1 MAADPTPAPSF
12 DTAPRLQSTAAP
24 DPASAY
30 APIAWSAV
38 AALAIGGLFVAL
50 FLALRWTTF
59 TKNEPLVAPWLFVLP
74 VVGII
79 VAFIAR
85 RQIAASEGT
94 RTGTQYANAGWWL
107 CVVGGLV
114 YAAYLGTLEYTIR
127 ADAGSQL
134 RKWTE
139 ELPKIVPD
147 APDQPELFNA
157 FYRTLP
163 PQQRTGF
170 DPETY
175 AGEPNGAQAK
185 AAREGMRSRY
195 APELLKFR
203 QSQVVRQAA
212 RYGDEC
218 RFDLEGVRKWEYLD
232 QGKKIDCSLTATMRT
247 PEGDFPLVVPM
258 EAAVSRGNRE
268 WRVSLL
274 DGAAGGYPQRT
285 HYGFL
290 VARWVP
296 ESAHIAA
303 GEFLAMRQWL
313 ALQPRLGEPA
323 FVAGMGPMAALAA
336 NLPPSPITGFAA
348 NPVVTL
354 SGGGTPPEEKVR
366 EFRDLWDS
374 PTGRDRFLASNLLG
388 EGLLEDP
395 SVPVFEFSGDR
406 LMVKAP
412 VQYQPRDA
420 QQRGA
425 GVRMRLV
432 MECTDATTLAE
443 LKAARGTAATDP
455 RTPDLPKDS
464 PILKLANIP
473 LDKWKLLRFESDF
486 QVVRPPT
493 AGGPPSGMG
502 G

>member
-1 MAADPTPAPSF
+1 MAADPTPTPSF

-38 AALAIGGLFVAL
+38 AALAIGGFFVAL
-50 FLALRWTTF
+50 FLYLRWSTF
-59 TKNEPLVAPWLFVLP
+59 SRNEPLVAPWLFVLP
-74 VVGII
+74 VAGIV

-94 RTGTQYANAGWWL
+94 RIGTVYANAGWWL

-114 YAAYLGTLEYTIR
+114 YAAYLGTLDYTIR
-127 ADAGSQL
+127 ADAGAQL

-139 ELPKIVPD
+139 ELPKVVPD
-147 APDQPELFNA
+147 ALDQPELFDA

-163 PQQRTGF
+163 PGERGAF
-170 DPETY
+170 DPAGY
-175 AGEPNGAQAK
+175 AAEPDGPQAR
-185 AAREGMRSRY
+185 AARDGMRSRY
-195 APELLKFR
+195 APVLVKFR

-268 WRVSLL
+268 WQVTLL
-274 DGAAGGYPQRT
+274 DGTAGGYPQRT
-285 HYGFL
+285 PYGFL
-290 VARWVP
+290 MARWVP
-296 ESAHIAA
+296 ESAHLAA
-303 GEFLAMRQWL
+303 RDFLAVRQWL
-313 ALQPRLGEPA
+313 AQRSRLGQPDV
-323 FVAGMGPMAALAA
+323 VAGVGPMVAVATAGPP
-336 NLPPSPITGFAA
+336 LPNEGFAT

-354 SGGGTPPEEKVR
+354 PGGGTPPDEKVR
-366 EFRDLWDS
+366 EFRALWDS
-374 PTGRDRFLASNLLG
+374 PAGRDRFRMLEILG
-388 EGLLEDP
+388 EGQGEDP
-395 SVPVFEFSGDR
+395 AVPVIDFTGDR
-406 LMVKAP
+406 LLVKTP
-412 VQYQPRDA
+412 VQYQPREA
-420 QQRGA
+420 EQRGA

-432 MECTDATTLAE
+432 MECTDVALLAE
-443 LKAARGTAATDP
+443 LKAARATAATDP

-464 PILKLANIP
+464 PLLKLASIP
-473 LDKWKLLRFESDF
+473 LDKWKLLRFETDF
-486 QVVRPPT
+486 QVVRPPQ
-493 AGGPPSGMG
+493 AGPPGGPG
-502 G
+502 GR